1 MSETTKEKIYDEQL
15 RPLLLKVHEIA
26 QANNI
31 GYIAY
36 FELDGDPSATHLTS
50 SSANIAPA
58 VDPSGTLIRIAM
70 LLQEAWGASEGEG
83 KGWKN

>member
-1 MSETTKEKIYDEQL
+1 MSEKVKETVYDEQL
-15 RPLLLKVHEIA
+15 RPLLSKVHEIA
-26 QANNI
+26 RANNI

-36 FELDGDPSATHLTS
+36 FELDGDPAATHLTS

-70 LLQEAWGASEGEG
+70 LLKEAWSAGEG
-83 KGWKN
+83 KG